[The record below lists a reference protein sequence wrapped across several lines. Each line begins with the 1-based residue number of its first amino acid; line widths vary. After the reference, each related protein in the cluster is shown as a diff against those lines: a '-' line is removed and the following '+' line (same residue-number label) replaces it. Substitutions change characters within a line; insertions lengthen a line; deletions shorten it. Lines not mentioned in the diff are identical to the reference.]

1 MIVQCC
7 VCEKV
12 REDGRWFVLATPV
25 DHHETLV
32 SHGYCPECAD
42 EAFGELYR
50 RAMARSEV
58 SSMNAVHAA

>member
-12 REDGRWFVLATPV
+12 KVNGSWFATAKPV
-25 DHHETLV
+25 NPHETAI
-32 SHGYCPECAD
+32 SHGYCPACAE

-50 RAMARSEV
+50 RARVREAAHMEV
-58 SSMNAVHAA
+58 VHAA

>member
-12 REDGRWFVLATPV
+12 REGGQWFLLSKPV
-25 DHHETLV
+25 QMDETI
-32 SHGYCPECAD
+32 SHGYCPDCAA

-50 RAMARSEV
+50 RAQARE
-58 SSMNAVHAA
+58 AAAQRAIHAA

>member
-12 REDGRWFVLATPV
+12 REGSDWFVLGKPV
-25 DHHETLV
+25 DPHETAI
-32 SHGYCPECAD
+32 SHGYCPTCAD

-50 RAMARSEV
+50 RANARK
-58 SSMNAVHAA
+58 AVHMEVVPAA

>member
-12 REDGRWFVLATPV
+12 REDGQWFALGKPV
-25 DHHETLV
+25 NHHETLV
-32 SHGYCPECAD
+32 SHGYCPGCAA

-50 RAMARSEV
+50 RAQAREASRREV
-58 SSMNAVHAA
+58 VHAA

>member
-12 REDGRWFVLATPV
+12 REDGHWFVLANPV
-25 DHHETLV
+25 DPHTTAV
-32 SHGYCPECAD
+32 SHGYCPICAD

-50 RAMARSEV
+50 RSNARREAAHMEV
-58 SSMNAVHAA
+58 VHAA

>member
-12 REDGRWFVLATPV
+12 READQWFVLAKPV
-25 DHHETLV
+25 NPRETLI
-32 SHGYCPECAD
+32 SHGYCPECAA

-50 RAMARSEV
+50 RAQARE
-58 SSMNAVHAA
+58 AAAQTATVAA